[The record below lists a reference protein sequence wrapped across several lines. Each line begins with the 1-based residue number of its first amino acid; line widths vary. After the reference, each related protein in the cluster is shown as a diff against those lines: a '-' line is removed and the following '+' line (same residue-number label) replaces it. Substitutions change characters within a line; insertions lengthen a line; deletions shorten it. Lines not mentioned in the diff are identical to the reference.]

1 MGRDKSDES
10 IQEEKN
16 LTGKI
21 QHIEYELQVLEDK
34 YLLSGMCHG
43 SKPWHSFHRDT
54 VISPGIVDR

>member
-21 QHIEYELQVLEDK
+21 QHIEYELQVSEDK
-34 YLLSGMCHG
+34 YLLSGLKVWINWYFFASIEMPSTRILH
-43 SKPWHSFHRDT
+43 
-54 VISPGIVDR
+54 V

>member
-34 YLLSGMCHG
+34 YLLSGQKFKSTIDFFASVLMHDT
-43 SKPWHSFHRDT
+43 SILHS
-54 VISPGIVDR
+54 